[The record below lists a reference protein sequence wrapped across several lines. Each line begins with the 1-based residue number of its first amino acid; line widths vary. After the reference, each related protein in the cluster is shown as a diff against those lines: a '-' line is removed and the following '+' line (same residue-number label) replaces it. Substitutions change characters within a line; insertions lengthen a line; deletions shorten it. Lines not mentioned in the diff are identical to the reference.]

1 MAQAKKKNKVKLN
14 AEDEDGVSL
23 QIYARVRRLMP
34 WEPKKVSLNVM
45 GNKVQNKTSKVTNE
59 YGFARVFKPQSENK
73 EVFKTV
79 VLPMISNVMKGFNA
93 VLIAYGQTG
102 MILNILYF
110 FIL

>member
-1 MAQAKKKNKVKLN
+1 MAANNKKGKSKKKGATLNKEV
-14 AEDEDGVSL
+14 DEGVSL

-34 WEPKKVSLNVM
+34 WEPKKVSLSVN

-59 YGFARVFKPQSENK
+59 YGFARVFKPQSENAD
-73 EVFKTV
+73 VFKTV

-102 MILNILYF
+102 MLC
-110 FIL
+110 